1 MVQKENPL
9 AQQVRKG
16 NLVNV
21 SDPAKNSGSAP
32 GPSSGIGATEN
43 PASGLNSRG
52 H

>member
-32 GPSSGIGATEN
+32 GPSSDIGTTAN
-43 PASGLNSRG
+43 PNSEHNSRW
-52 H
+52 